1 MNALTD
7 YILRLESHIPAA
19 VCDAII
25 EESKEIEYSTHR
37 FYDHG
42 NGMFYDLSG
51 EQELS
56 ISFDLTPSHEELRGY
71 FYSAIDGYC
80 SYLNSPFLNSWNGF
94 TMPRLNKYEPNQK
107 MAAHI
112 DHIHDMF
119 DGEKRGIPILSIVA
133 ALNQETQDYTG
144 GEFIFFDNLPVS
156 LNKGDILIFPSNFMY
171 PHHVN
176 PVIEG
181 IRHTAVSWVW

>member
-25 EESKEIEYSTHR
+25 EESKELKYETHR

-42 NGMFYDLSG
+42 NQTHYDLAG

-56 ISFDLTPSHEELRGY
+56 ISFDLTPSHEELRSS

-80 SYLNSPFLNSWNGF
+80 SYLNSPFLTSWNGF
-94 TMPRLNKYEPNQK
+94 TMPRLNRYEPNQK

-133 ALNQETQDYTG
+133 ALNDQYTG
-144 GEFIFFDNLPVS
+144 GEFVFFDTLPVS
-156 LNKGDILIFPSNFMY
+156 LNQGDILLFPSNFMY
-171 PHHVN
+171 PHHVK
-176 PVIEG
+176 PVTKG